1 MSNAT
6 LPPSLDALLD
16 ADSALGR
23 QLRSISREP
32 LRGLALPSLPAAL
45 AAKTRAEVVAGELV
59 LIAETSAVAQML
71 RFHAPRLVREAGLSA
86 FSVRIQASP
95 APLIK
100 ASSLAAP
107 ELDPAAAAVI
117 SEAARLC
124 DYPPLADALDRL
136 AGLAGGITAPSNRK
150 S

>member
-6 LPPSLDALLD
+6 LPPSLDTLLR
-16 ADSALGR
+16 ADSALGQ
-23 QLRSISREP
+23 QLRSVSKAP
-32 LRGLALPSLPAAL
+32 QRGLTLPSLPAAL
-45 AAKTRAEVVAGELV
+45 AAKTRAEVVAGELI

-71 RFHAPRLVREAGLSA
+71 RFHAPKLAREAGLPG
-86 FSVRIQASP
+86 FSVRIQAIP
-95 APLIK
+95 APLVR

-107 ELDPAAAAVI
+107 EFDPGAAAVI

-124 DYPPLADALDRL
+124 DYQPLADALTRL
-136 AGLAGGITAPSNRK
+136 AALATEAGPPSNRK